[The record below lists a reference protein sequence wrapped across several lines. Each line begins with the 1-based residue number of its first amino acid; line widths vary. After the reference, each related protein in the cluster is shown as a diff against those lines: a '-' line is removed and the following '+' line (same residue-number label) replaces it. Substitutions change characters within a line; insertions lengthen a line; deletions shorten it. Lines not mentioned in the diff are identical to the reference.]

1 MAGLKK
7 KSLVPCFKTNLI
19 PSLPVPVGEMVSI
32 SVCPSFILI
41 INSSPSKK
49 ISYGKVFS
57 LYLDQKDLIHGIAP
71 LLMLLLPYGTCCP
84 YQSDPVAAWLL

>member
-7 KSLVPCFKTNLI
+7 KEPCLKTNLI

-49 ISYGKVFS
+49 FSDGKVF
-57 LYLDQKDLIHGIAP
+57 
-71 LLMLLLPYGTCCP
+71 
-84 YQSDPVAAWLL
+84 